1 MSYASYP
8 CPICHQVMV
17 IIGIDKNGKKI
28 ASCGHAF
35 KFKKSRSEKEL
46 DRKYVKTADGGL
58 ELIVKEK

>member
-1 MSYASYP
+1 
-8 CPICHQVMV
+8 MV